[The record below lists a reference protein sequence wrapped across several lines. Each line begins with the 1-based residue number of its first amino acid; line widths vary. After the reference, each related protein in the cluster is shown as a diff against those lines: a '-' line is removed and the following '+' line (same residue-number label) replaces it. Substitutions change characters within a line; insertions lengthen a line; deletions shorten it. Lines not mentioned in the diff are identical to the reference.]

1 MGALAVYPW
10 LQVVEVQVENLSNQ
24 EEFGLVGSP
33 ELLEEGSPE
42 LLEVE
47 DQVGS
52 PELLEENL
60 LVLGVAV
67 QVGSLLLPDVAL
79 DNL

>member
-24 EEFGLVGSP
+24 EELGLV
-33 ELLEEGSPE
+33 GSPE

-67 QVGSLLLPDVAL
+67 LVGSLLLPDVAL

>member
-33 ELLEEGSPE
+33 ELLE
-42 LLEVE
+42 VE

-60 LVLGVAV
+60 LVLEVAV

>member
-10 LQVVEVQVENLSNQ
+10 LQVENLSNQ
-24 EEFGLVGSP
+24 EELGLV
-33 ELLEEGSPE
+33 GSPE

-52 PELLEENL
+52 PELLVGSPELLEEVVGNL
-60 LVLGVAV
+60 LVLEVV
-67 QVGSLLLPDVAL
+67 TLVGSLLLPEVV
-79 DNL
+79 